1 MAGSL
6 IAEHGADV
14 VHILIVMLGTM
25 GAIVITLIGWSIKQ
39 VLKRLVGIEDAIL
52 NTNATITIIRD
63 DIGEDISLL
72 KTHLADLQ
80 GRIAAAETSIRIY
93 HGSDRRSSGLTTEQE

>member
-6 IAEHGADV
+6 IAEHGTDV

-25 GAIVITLIGWSIKQ
+25 GAIVITLIGWSINQ
-39 VLKRLVGIEDAIL
+39 VLKRLVGIESAIL

-63 DIGEDISLL
+63 DIEEDISLVKAQL
-72 KTHLADLQ
+72 SDLQ
-80 GRIAAAETSIRIY
+80 GRVTATETSIRIY
-93 HGSDRRSSGLTTEQE
+93 HGNDRRSSGLTTE